1 MSRLEQGRKSAECV
15 TCPQDAINKQLGTT
29 VLGMWLSR
37 QGLPDIL
44 EALGLIIS
52 TAQMGTVSAY
62 NLGIW
67 GVQVGSSRSSEQP
80 SEHENSLGSIRLC
93 LRKGKNK
100 TTTKTK
106 PKKRIFFQSLDFYV
120 GKLFLLEMCFLLFFS
135 FGCFL

>member
-1 MSRLEQGRKSAECV
+1 
-15 TCPQDAINKQLGTT
+15 
-29 VLGMWLSR
+29 
-37 QGLPDIL
+37 
-44 EALGLIIS
+44 
-52 TAQMGTVSAY
+52 MGTVSAY

-106 PKKRIFFQSLDFYV
+106 PRQTNKTKQAVFSVVVWRQGSSCP
-120 GKLFLLEMCFLLFFS
+120 KLAFIS
-135 FGCFL
+135 A